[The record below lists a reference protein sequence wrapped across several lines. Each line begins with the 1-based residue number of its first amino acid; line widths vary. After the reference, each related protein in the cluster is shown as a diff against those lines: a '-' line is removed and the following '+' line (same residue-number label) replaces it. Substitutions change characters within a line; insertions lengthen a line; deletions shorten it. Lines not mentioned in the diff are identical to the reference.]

1 MYKALSPG
9 AIHVSVKNLDEAI
22 AAAKIGGFEG
32 VEFNPS
38 EVADLIDV
46 NGAEFVRDKFAAAG
60 IKPAGW
66 GLPTERRG
74 EKETFQESLKQLDR
88 LAKASAAIGCH
99 RTATWIMPAGPRV
112 FDENYTFHVNR
123 LSPVAKIL
131 ADHGIRFGLEFIG
144 PITASR
150 WDKHP
155 FIRTMGG
162 MLDMAGEIGTNVGL
176 LLDAWHW
183 FASDGSMVE
192 IEKLEAR
199 KVVYV
204 HVNDAPEGVP
214 LDELQDNDR
223 RLPGQ
228 TGVIPIGAFLEA
240 LADIGYDGPVIPEP
254 FYSPLKDLASDEERL
269 KLVGQS
275 LDKIFAPS

>member
-66 GLPTERRG
+66 GLPTEWRG

-150 WDKHP
+150 WARAR
-155 FIRTMGG
+155 IISSLSCR
-162 MLDMAGEIGTNVGL
+162 LWGT
-176 LLDAWHW
+176 
-183 FASDGSMVE
+183 
-192 IEKLEAR
+192 
-199 KVVYV
+199 KVRQ
-204 HVNDAPEGVP
+204 
-214 LDELQDNDR
+214 LW
-223 RLPGQ
+223 
-228 TGVIPIGAFLEA
+228 
-240 LADIGYDGPVIPEP
+240 
-254 FYSPLKDLASDEERL
+254 
-269 KLVGQS
+269 
-275 LDKIFAPS
+275 

>member
-9 AIHVSVKNLDEAI
+9 AIHVSVANLDEAI
-22 AAAKIGGFEG
+22 AAAQIGGFDG

-38 EVADLIDV
+38 EVADLIEAH
-46 NGAEFVRDKFAAAG
+46 GAAFVRDKFAAAR
-60 IKPAGW
+60 IHPAGW
-66 GLPTERRG
+66 GLPTEWRG
-74 EKETFQESLKQLDR
+74 EKETFTESLKQLDR

-99 RTATWIMPAGPRV
+99 RTFTYILPSGPRV
-112 FDENYTFHVNR
+112 FDENYTFHINR
-123 LSPVAKIL
+123 LTPIAKIL
-131 ADHGIRFGLEFIG
+131 ADHGVRFGLEFIG

-155 FIRTMGG
+155 FIRTMGA
-162 MLDMAGEIGTNVGL
+162 MLDMSAEIGTNAGL

-204 HVNDAPEGVP
+204 HVNDAPEGVS

-240 LADIGYDGPVIPEP
+240 LGDIGYDGPVVPEP
-254 FYSPLKDLASDEERL
+254 FYPPLKDLESDEARL
-269 KLVGQS
+269 RTVGAS
-275 LDKIFAPS
+275 MDKIFASN